1 MTASHQLPLAA
12 GWDGRSWRLQ
22 EVPVPAGSTGASL
35 LAVSCL
41 SAGFCEAVGYSAAAN
56 GDTTLAEIWDGTG
69 WRAQLTPAFAPG
81 LHVYLSGVSCASG
94 RDCEAVGERA
104 GATKGSLLPLLEEW
118 NGRSWEVQPSP
129 LVPKADGYASLSAV
143 SCASPRACEAVG
155 FDEATD
161 GFAEVWDGRS
171 WKLQPVPQPSGKG
184 SLGYLYSVSCASPGT
199 CVAVGFAYTA
209 APVTHAFVVAWDGPT
224 GRARLSPPSPAT
236 QTWRSSGC
244 RAPPQATAKR
254 SGATATARMA
264 STRWRRPGPDPP
276 GTPSSRLEG

>member
-1 MTASHQLPLAA
+1 MA
-12 GWDGRSWRLQ
+12 
-22 EVPVPAGSTGASL
+22 PAGGAGPSGEHRREFARRILPFCWL
-35 LAVSCL
+35 LRGCGL
-41 SAGFCEAVGYSAAAN
+41 LRRGQRRHYPRR
-56 GDTTLAEIWDGTG
+56 DWDGTA
-69 WRAQLTPAFAPG
+69 WRAQPTPAVAPG

-129 LVPKADGYASLSAV
+129 VVPKADGYASLSAV

-209 APVTHAFVVAWDGPT
+209 APVTHALVVAWDGAHWENQAVPT
-224 GRARLSPPSPAT
+224 IAGDSDVALFGVSCPSASDCEAVGSYSDGTHGQHTLAEAWTGSAWRT
-236 QTWRSSGC
+236 QLT
-244 RAPPQATAKR
+244 
-254 SGATATARMA
+254 
-264 STRWRRPGPDPP
+264 PGGIGKP
-276 GTPSSRLEG
+276 